1 MVKKNLK
8 IKYCISIFPLSED
21 IYAYCVETN
30 NCWQWQLLGYQSN
43 CNWIAQFLLDY
54 YGKLPLLYSKE
65 YYPYSKGVFLA
76 CYSNICKTRED
87 WKYHIQK
94 ICSVSNFLRREDL
107 ILQVCC
113 AEKNY
118 THVMEQNVEVYQ
130 MPIR

>member
-1 MVKKNLK
+1 MVKKKFENK
-8 IKYCISIFPLSED
+8 ILYIFPLSKD

-76 CYSNICKTRED
+76 CYSNICKTI
-87 WKYHIQK
+87 HIRGVWG
-94 ICSVSNFLRREDL
+94 SSNQIMKHER
-107 ILQVCC
+107 Q
-113 AEKNY
+113 
-118 THVMEQNVEVYQ
+118 
-130 MPIR
+130 